1 MSRQKS
7 NSQVF
12 QDLMAH
18 THHLFQVRAEL
29 VELVDRPDVHSPGV
43 LVHHQVVELWTLL
56 VGQAPLVRE
65 LGHYV
70 QTTAWENCISGRNGR
85 GGDELG

>member
-1 MSRQKS
+1 MKEDKRH
-7 NSQVF
+7 
-12 QDLMAH
+12 H
-18 THHLFQVRAEL
+18 THHLFQVWAEL
-29 VELVDRPDVHSPGV
+29 VELVHRPDVHSPGV

-70 QTTAWENCISGRNGR
+70 QTTAWENCISGRNG
-85 GGDELG
+85 GGDEIKWGCF